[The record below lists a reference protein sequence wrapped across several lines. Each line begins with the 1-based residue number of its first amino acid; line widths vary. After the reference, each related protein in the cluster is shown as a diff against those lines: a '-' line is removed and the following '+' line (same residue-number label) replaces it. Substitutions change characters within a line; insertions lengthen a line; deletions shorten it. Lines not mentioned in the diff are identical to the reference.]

1 MIQYIKNMKQEGFIR
16 SCIAGTMF
24 ALALYGAGMILYGMA
39 GV

>member
-16 SCIAGTMF
+16 DCIAIVMI
-24 ALALYGAGMILYGMA
+24 ALSLYGAGLILYGMV